1 MRADRRRLLRI
12 FRGAAAFLFTL
23 RATFLLLFGVRR
35 LLAAAFPRL
44 ALRFLVTFFGPWLTT
59 FLALVTVLTDFLP
72 GLLDRDRERDR
83 ERERDR
89 DLLERVLEADLERE
103 RDRDRDRDLVSL
115 AAFFAFGFGV
125 DT

>member
-35 LLAAAFPRL
+35 LLASAFPRL
-44 ALRFLVTFFGPWLTT
+44 ALRFLVTFLTT
-59 FLALVTVLTDFLP
+59 FLALATVFTDFLP

-89 DLLERVLEADLERE
+89 DLLERVLEADLER
-103 RDRDRDRDLVSL
+103 DRDRDLVSL

>member
-12 FRGAAAFLFTL
+12 FRGAAGFLFTL

-44 ALRFLVTFFGPWLTT
+44 ALRFLVTFLTT
-59 FLALVTVLTDFLP
+59 FLALVTVFTDFLP

-103 RDRDRDRDLVSL
+103 RDLVSL

>member
-44 ALRFLVTFFGPWLTT
+44 ALGFLVTFLTN
-59 FLALVTVLTDFLP
+59 FLALVTVFTDFLP

-103 RDRDRDRDLVSL
+103 RDRDLVSL